1 MIDTHCHLTYD
12 GLHERVDDVIDA
24 AAEAG
29 VDRMISVGTTPADA
43 EKARALAAR
52 KPNIY
57 FTAGLH
63 PHYAAAYS
71 DKPALLDALREKLA
85 DPKCVALGEMGLD
98 RHYPE
103 PPIDIQR
110 RVFEWQLE
118 LASEKGDKYIFNNAD
133 EPGVAGVESASPRN
147 ESAQNESMGVG
158 SGGSPS
164 LHPGH
169 PTSQVPIIIHN
180 REATGETLSILSA
193 SGIAPERFVFHCFT
207 GTADELD
214 AILAFG
220 AMVSLTGIV
229 TFNSAKD
236 LAEASDAIPL
246 DRLMIETDSPYLTPA
261 PHRKVRPNE
270 PRYVA
275 DVARFLADRRARPLD
290 EFIGIVDANAQ
301 RFFALE

>member
-12 GLHERVDDVIDA
+12 GLHERVDQVIA
-24 AAEAG
+24 AAEEAG

-43 EKARALAAR
+43 EKARALASR
-52 KPNIY
+52 KPNVS

-63 PHYAAAYS
+63 PHYAEQYT
-71 DKPALLDALREKLA
+71 DKAALLDALRDKLA
-85 DPKCVALGEMGLD
+85 DPKCVAIGEMGLD
-98 RHYPE
+98 RHYPD
-103 PPIDIQR
+103 PPIDVQR

-118 LASEKGDKYIFNNAD
+118 LASEGTFD
-133 EPGVAGVESASPRN
+133 G
-147 ESAQNESMGVG
+147 
-158 SGGSPS
+158 
-164 LHPGH
+164 
-169 PTSQVPIIIHN
+169 PIVIHN

-193 SGIAPERFVFHCFT
+193 SGIDPERFVFHCFT

-229 TFNSAKD
+229 TFGSAKD
-236 LAEASDAIPL
+236 LAEASDRIPL
-246 DRLMIETDSPYLTPA
+246 DRLMIETDAPYLTPA

-275 DVARFLADRRARPLD
+275 DVAHFLAVRR
-290 EFIGIVDANAQ
+290 GISIEAFATAADANAE
-301 RFFALE
+301 RFFGLNSL